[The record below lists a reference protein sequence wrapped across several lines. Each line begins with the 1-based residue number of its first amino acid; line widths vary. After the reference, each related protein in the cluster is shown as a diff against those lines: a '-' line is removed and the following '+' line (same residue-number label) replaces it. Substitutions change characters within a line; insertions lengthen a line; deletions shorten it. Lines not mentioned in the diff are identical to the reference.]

1 MDFPRL
7 SPPHVYAGRWSA
19 PGSPKEFG
27 GKSPPGA
34 PKVRR
39 ERESVNSGELGW
51 LQWVTGKKTEE
62 CQGPPSVESSS
73 SITNAML
80 KAKDSEQELNT

>member
-19 PGSPKEFG
+19 PRSPREFG
-27 GKSPPGA
+27 GKSLPGA

-39 ERESVNSGELGW
+39 ERVGEKPT
-51 LQWVTGKKTEE
+51 TGKTGACREGKVPVRAPK
-62 CQGPPSVESSS
+62 CG
-73 SITNAML
+73 
-80 KAKDSEQELNT
+80 K

>member
-19 PGSPKEFG
+19 PGSPREFG

-39 ERESVNSGELGW
+39 EREDPAIEDR
-51 LQWVTGKKTEE
+51 EE
-62 CQGPPSVESSS
+62 GIAASAARRGIRGSPQREPEEARRRRSTAPAAE
-73 SITNAML
+73 NL
-80 KAKDSEQELNT
+80 

>member
-19 PGSPKEFG
+19 PGSPREFG

-34 PKVRR
+34 PKVRC
-39 ERESVNSGELGW
+39 EREYGKNPRPAKPARVEKGKSLFGHQNVVN
-51 LQWVTGKKTEE
+51 
-62 CQGPPSVESSS
+62 
-73 SITNAML
+73 NL
-80 KAKDSEQELNT
+80 KYL